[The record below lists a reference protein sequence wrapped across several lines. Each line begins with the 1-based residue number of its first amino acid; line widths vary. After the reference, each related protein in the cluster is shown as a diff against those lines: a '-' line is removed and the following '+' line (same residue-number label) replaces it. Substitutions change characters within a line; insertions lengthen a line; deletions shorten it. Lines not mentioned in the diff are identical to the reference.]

1 MSIYVISFRR
11 IDPTRRS
18 RYFELL
24 RQSRERWA
32 LSGALLLSRIAT
44 SADDPNRLIG
54 VSRWRTAED
63 FERELAQTPPE
74 VIAAFRNAIVEGFR
88 EWFFYRPIREIENF
102 AIRPLT
108 LGIDTLTVPPEEVA
122 SFLDLARELQTRQM
136 ALPGVAA
143 SRILQAT
150 HDPTQLVFV
159 NEYATEESW
168 TERRQLRLAVARAFP
183 RVVGRVYLGQIGLQW
198 ELATSTEP
206 SPS

>member
-18 RYFELL
+18 HYFELL
-24 RQSRERWA
+24 RQTRERWA

-183 RVVGRVYLGQIGLQW
+183 RVVGSVYLGQIGLQW

-206 SPS
+206 PPS